1 MQEFTGKNAVVTG
14 AAAGIGLAIA
24 RALAAEGAN
33 VVVAD
38 LHADA
43 AEAVAAELRE
53 RGVRSIGVGVDVSK
67 LEDMQLLAATARAE
81 LGDIHV
87 LVNNAGID
95 GYRGGA
101 IWQADDADWAWSM
114 GVNFDGVVNGLRAFV
129 DDMITHGQPAHI
141 VNTGS
146 ESGLWKATSMYGLTK
161 HAVVALTEVLETQL
175 SARGANIGVSVLCP
189 GPVATEFFESKH
201 RPVALE
207 ADTSSGKA
215 DRERLQ
221 QHIDASG
228 ISPDAVAQTLLDGI
242 RANRLYLLTPNVTI
256 DEVRKR
262 AATIVGS

>member
-1 MQEFTGKNAVVTG
+1 MQDFTGKNAVVTG
-14 AAAGIGLAIA
+14 AAAGIGLALV

-38 LHADA
+38 LHAEA
-43 AEAVAAELRE
+43 AEAVAAELRAL
-53 RGVRSIGVGVDVSK
+53 GVRSVGVGVDVSK
-67 LEDMQLLAATARAE
+67 LEEVRRLAAVAKQE
-81 LGDIHV
+81 LGDIHL

-114 GVNFDGVVNGLRAFV
+114 GVNFGGVVNGLRAFV
-129 DDMITHGQPAHI
+129 DGMIAHGQPAHI

-146 ESGLWKATSMYGLTK
+146 ESGLWRATSMYGLTK
-161 HAVVALTEVLETQL
+161 HAVVALTEVLEAQL
-175 SARGANIGVSVLCP
+175 AAREAPIGVSVLCP

-201 RPVALE
+201 RPSELE
-207 ADTSSGKA
+207 ADAEGGQA

-221 QHIDASG
+221 RHIEADG
-228 ISPDAVAQTLLDGI
+228 LPPEAVAQTLLDGI
-242 RANRLYLLTPNVTI
+242 RANRLYVLTSNVTT

-262 AATIVGS
+262 AAAILGS

>member
-1 MQEFTGKNAVVTG
+1 MQKFTAMNCVVTG
-14 AAAGIGLAIA
+14 GAAGIGLAIA

-38 LHADA
+38 LHSDA

-53 RGVRSIGVGVDVSK
+53 RGVRSVGVGVDVSK
-67 LEDMQLLAATARAE
+67 LEDMQRLAARARTE
-81 LGDIHV
+81 FGDIHV

-114 GVNFDGVVNGLRAFV
+114 GVNFNGVVNGLRAFV
-129 DDMITHGQPAHI
+129 DDMIAHGQPGHI

-146 ESGLWKATSMYGLTK
+146 ESGISRATSMYMLTK
-161 HAVVALTEVLETQL
+161 HAVVALTEVLESQL

-189 GPVATEFFESKH
+189 GAVATEFFESKH
-201 RPVALE
+201 RPATLE
-207 ADTSSGKA
+207 SDASGGKA

-242 RANRLYLLTPNVTI
+242 RANRLYVLTSNVST
-256 DEVRKR
+256 DDVRKR
-262 AATIVGS
+262 AEAIVGS